1 MINDLSL
8 FISSVKNKLG
18 SVKPTSIK
26 KLDIA
31 SDSFNVTFSASMVL
45 LVLLWIL
52 NPDVFLV
59 ASSML
64 LSSFE
69 NQVEGVATISVD
81 ELFNV

>member
-1 MINDLSL
+1 M
-8 FISSVKNKLG
+8 
-18 SVKPTSIK
+18 SIK

-31 SDSFNVTFSASMVL
+31 SGSLDVKFSASMVL

-52 NPDVFLV
+52 SPDVFLV

-69 NQVEGVATISVD
+69 NKVEGVATISVD
-81 ELFNV
+81 GYFNV

>member
-1 MINDLSL
+1 MSL

-31 SDSFNVTFSASMVL
+31 SVSLNVKFSAAMVL

-52 NPDVFLV
+52 NPDVLLV

-64 LSSFE
+64 LSSVE
-69 NQVEGVATISVD
+69 NEVEGVTRISVD
-81 ELFNV
+81 GLFNV

>member
-1 MINDLSL
+1 M
-8 FISSVKNKLG
+8 SSVKNKLG

-31 SDSFNVTFSASMVL
+31 SVSLNVKFSAAMVL

-52 NPDVFLV
+52 NPDVLLV

-64 LSSFE
+64 LSSVE
-69 NQVEGVATISVD
+69 NEVEGVTTISVD
-81 ELFNV
+81 GLFNV